1 MTLQF
6 CIIFDT
12 LTPEVMA
19 RKKTHMGSSFES
31 WLDQEGLREEV
42 TAAAIKAVFSRQL
55 VNEMKKKKI
64 TKPRMAELMKTSR
77 AQIDRLLDPR
87 NDSATLETLMRA
99 AKVVGR
105 RLRLELV

>member
-1 MTLQF
+1 MTK
-6 CIIFDT
+6 
-12 LTPEVMA
+12 
-19 RKKTHMGSSFES
+19 RKNPHVGSTFES
-31 WLDQEGLREEV
+31 WLDEQGIREEV
-42 TAAAIKAVFSRQL
+42 TAAAIKEVIAEQL
-55 VNEMKKKKI
+55 AAEMKKKGI
-64 TKPRMAELMKTSR
+64 TKARMAEMMETSR